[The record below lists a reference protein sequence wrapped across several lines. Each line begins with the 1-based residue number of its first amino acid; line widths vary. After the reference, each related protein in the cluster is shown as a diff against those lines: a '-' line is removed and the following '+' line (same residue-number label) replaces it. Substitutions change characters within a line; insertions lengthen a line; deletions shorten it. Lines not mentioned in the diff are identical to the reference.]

1 MTGEKPACN
10 VRIIPAT
17 KPVVS
22 SAPLRE
28 RHLRVAAYCRVSTDS
43 EEQINSYKAQKEY
56 YSNLIAGN
64 PNWESA
70 GIFADEGISG
80 TSLKKRE
87 QFNRMIAACKR
98 GRIDLIITKSL
109 SRFARNTVD
118 CLETVRMLKSR
129 NIGVLFEKENINT
142 LTESSEFLITLHSSF
157 AQAESESI
165 SKNVAWGKRKSM
177 EAGNVPI
184 QYSKLLG
191 YRKGPDGLPEIV
203 PEEAETVKQIY
214 RWYIGGYSLAGIV
227 NELEARQM
235 KNAAGNTKWSRN
247 TVQSILSN
255 EKYIGD
261 AIMQKT
267 YVVDC
272 ISKEVRKNNG
282 ELPMIVVE
290 NHHEPII
297 ARTVFQWVQTEMKRR
312 TSKRKVMQKTAKS
325 ERGRYNSKYS
335 LTERLVCGECGSF
348 YKRCTWTAHGR
359 RRVVWRCVSRL
370 EFGTKVCH
378 NSPTLDEPDLHQTI
392 LNAVNQYVS
401 QKQARQKAED
411 LIDTVVA
418 GDPQAGQSFASMQ
431 AEVAGIT
438 AEQERLLDAILDDMD
453 NPELNARMQSLTDQK
468 AMLLDAIERRKEEN
482 KSSEIATLRMEKIS
496 AWIAAHP
503 IGLQSYDDGIT
514 RRLIERITVMDPDT
528 LRFKFVDET
537 EEQNIQLQRQ

>member
-1 MTGEKPACN
+1 MFRAKSNC
-10 VRIIPAT
+10 I
-17 KPVVS
+17 K
-22 SAPLRE
+22 
-28 RHLRVAAYCRVSTDS
+28 DS
-43 EEQINSYKAQKEY
+43 VYI
-56 YSNLIAGN
+56 
-64 PNWESA
+64 
-70 GIFADEGISG
+70 DEGISG

-165 SKNVAWGKRKSM
+165 SKNVTWGKRKSM

-191 YRKGPDGLPEIV
+191 YRKGSDGMPEIV

-214 RWYIGGYSLAGIV
+214 RWYISGHSLGGIKD
-227 NELEARQM
+227 ELEAKQI

-247 TVQSILSN
+247 TIQSLLTN

-282 ELPMIVVE
+282 ELPMYYVE
-290 NHHEPII
+290 NHHDPII

-312 TSKRKVMQKTAKS
+312 RSKQKILLKTGKS
-325 ERGRYNSKYS
+325 ERGRYSSKYS
-335 LTERLVCGECGSF
+335 LTERLVCGECGSP

-370 EFGTKVCH
+370 EFGKQVCH

-392 LNAVNQYVS
+392 LYAVNQYVNL
-401 QKQARQKAED
+401 KQARQKAED
-411 LIDTVVA
+411 LIATVVA
-418 GDPQAGQSFASMQ
+418 GDLQTGQSIAAMQ

-438 AEQERLLDAILDDMD
+438 AEQKRLLDAILDDMD
-453 NPELNARMQSLTDQK
+453 NPDLNARMQSLTDEKTKLLEAIEEQK
-468 AMLLDAIERRKEEN
+468 AANKFKEVEALRIE
-482 KSSEIATLRMEKIS
+482 EIGT
-496 AWIAAHP
+496 WIASHP

-514 RRLIERITVMDPDT
+514 RKLIERITVDNQNA
-528 LRFKFVDET
+528 LRFKFADDN
-537 EEQNIQLQRQ
+537 EEVTTQLQRV